1 MEVKQTMIKT
11 NLKLLTNQNSRLI
24 PSLFI
29 TAMLSV
35 TLTACGGGSDTTAEI
50 TPDPVAP
57 TTPTTPTNTIDDEF
71 GLWLT
76 DLANNHVLPSY
87 KNLQESSA
95 LLSNQTVEFCAN
107 ASPTNAEHLVLQTS
121 WREVM
126 SSWQEIQWL
135 KVGPIVENN
144 RIFRLHYWPDSKDS
158 VGRGITNLLASSEE
172 INEAF
177 IAKQSVGS
185 QGLPAL
191 ELLLFPEA
199 SQETLLNAN
208 DKDKRCQV
216 LTAISAN
223 VATISEEVNSEWQIA
238 EGNYH
243 AQLTQGTGDFS
254 SKKDAVEELV
264 TNWLEQIE
272 RVKDEKMLVP
282 LSVGSPGI
290 PTIAEHALSDTSVL
304 SLQQDIATFNVIYS
318 AGGGHGFDNIL
329 IDHLGQQNI
338 ATEMLTS
345 IEGAI
350 TNANGLSGSYKTL
363 LKTEAGRAQ
372 ITATIDSLRG
382 IRDVL
387 TVDFVQATDINIGFN
402 SNDGD

>member
-1 MEVKQTMIKT
+1 MEVKHTMIKT
-11 NLKLLTNQNSRLI
+11 NFNTLTNKNSRLI
-24 PSLFI
+24 SSLFV
-29 TAMLSV
+29 TAILSA
-35 TLTACGGGSDTTAEI
+35 TLTACGGGSDTAEKT
-50 TPDPVAP
+50 TPDPIAP

-87 KNLQESSA
+87 QNLQDSSA
-95 LLSNQTVEFCAN
+95 LLSSQTIEFCAN
-107 ASPTNAEHLVLQTS
+107 ASPNNADHLVLQTS

-126 SSWQEIQWL
+126 TNWQTIQWL
-135 KVGPIVENN
+135 KVGPIVEDN
-144 RIFRLHYWPDSKDS
+144 RIFRLHYWPDSKETVS
-158 VGRGITNLLASSEE
+158 RGITNLLASSEE

-185 QGLPAL
+185 QGLPAI
-191 ELLLFPEA
+191 EQLLFPEA
-199 SQETLLNAN
+199 NQDILLNAN

-223 VATISEEVNSEWQIA
+223 VATITEEVNSEWQIA
-238 EGNYH
+238 GGDYH

-282 LSVGSPGI
+282 LSVNSPGI
-290 PTIAEHALSDTSVL
+290 PTIAEHVFSDTSVE
-304 SLQQDIATFNVIYS
+304 SLQQNIATFSVIYS
-318 AGGGHGFDNIL
+318 AGAGHGFDNIL
-329 IDHLGQQNI
+329 IDHLSQQNI

-345 IEGAI
+345 IESAI
-350 TNANGLSGSYKTL
+350 TNANALAGSYETL
-363 LKTEAGRAQ
+363 LKTEEGRAQ
-372 ITATIDSLRG
+372 ITATIDSLRN

>member
-11 NLKLLTNQNSRLI
+11 NINHLTDNNMRLLPRLLL
-24 PSLFI
+24 P
-29 TAMLSV
+29 AVLSV
-35 TLTACGGGSDTTAEI
+35 TLAACGGGSDTAEV
-50 TPDPVAP
+50 TPDPIEP
-57 TTPTTPTNTIDDEF
+57 TPPTSTIDDEF

-87 KNLQESSA
+87 QNLQESA
-95 LLSNQTVEFCAN
+95 LVLSSKSTDFCAKQ
-107 ASPTNAEHLVLQTS
+107 TNNNNELVVLQQS

-126 SSWQEIQWL
+126 SSWQTIQWL

-158 VGRGITNLLASSEE
+158 VGRGVTNLLATSEVV
-172 INEAF
+172 NEEF

-191 ELLLFPEA
+191 EQLLFTEA
-199 SQETLLNAN
+199 SQNSLLNAS
-208 DKDKRCQV
+208 DKDKRCEV
-216 LTAISAN
+216 LIAISAN
-223 VATISEEVNSEWQIA
+223 VATVTAEVNNEWQIA
-238 EGNYH
+238 GGNYH
-243 AQLTQGTGDFS
+243 LQLTQGTGDFS

-282 LSVGSPGI
+282 LSVSSPGI
-290 PTIAEHALSDTSVL
+290 PSIAEHVLSD
-304 SLQQDIATFNVIYS
+304 ATVVSIQKNINTFSVIYS

-338 ATEMLTS
+338 ATEMLSSIDGVITS
-345 IEGAI
+345 AD
-350 TNANGLSGSYKTL
+350 ALSGSYETL
-363 LKTEAGRAQ
+363 LKTDEGRAQ